1 MWESDGTNHWHTC
14 ACGTIFDLAAHSG
27 GEANCHSGA
36 ICEVCG
42 VEYGEVDPDNHAGGT
57 EIRNAVDATADTD
70 GYTGDTYCLGC
81 GEKIADGTVIPA
93 TGEGDPND
101 NVDDN
106 VNGGSGDNS
115 QDKPDDTSDLD
126 MTVWFALA
134 IVSAG
139 FAVLTVAAKKKFE
152 K

>member
-1 MWESDGTNHWHTC
+1 MASD
-14 ACGTIFDLAAHSG
+14 L
-27 GEANCHSGA
+27 
-36 ICEVCG
+36 
-42 VEYGEVDPDNHAGGT
+42 
-57 EIRNAVDATADTD
+57 
-70 GYTGDTYCLGC
+70 
-81 GEKIADGTVIPA
+81 IADGTVIPA
-93 TGEGDPND
+93 TGGDDPND
-101 NVDDN
+101 NVDDDI
-106 VNGGSGDNS
+106 NGGSGDNS